1 MNIEYIIVGIIS
13 LISAICVSL
22 LANYLQLYKW
32 KTGEKKSVDSDS
44 AESLSQAAAIL
55 IGPLKSEVEELRH
68 ENMTLKNSLK
78 DMNDE
83 WNMKFSSLQKDY
95 VEMQRELSLF
105 KNWAERLVFQVRS
118 YGKEPVS
125 FLPETDI
132 PSSQNNS
139 NNNNKNTNNYF
150 TKE

>member
-78 DMNDE
+78 DI
-83 WNMKFSSLQKDY
+83 K
-95 VEMQRELSLF
+95 
-105 KNWAERLVFQVRS
+105 
-118 YGKEPVS
+118 
-125 FLPETDI
+125 
-132 PSSQNNS
+132 
-139 NNNNKNTNNYF
+139 KNTGWYPIHLRRSAM
-150 TKE
+150 TPR